1 MMRCAPIFVGSALK
15 TRSEGNELIVSPQA
29 SRYKASDFV

>member
-1 MMRCAPIFVGSALK
+1 MRRPQSAAASALK
-15 TRSEGNELIVSPQA
+15 IAGEPKELIVSRGA